1 MIQAQVP
8 LAELTTWRVGGAAE
22 WYCLPSSIS
31 ELQAD
36 LAAVGAVPHTV
47 LGLGSNVLISDQ
59 GLAGLVINLRKL
71 RGLEALGA
79 GRVRVAAGEPIIKVA
94 HWAAAQGWHGL
105 EWAVGIPGSVGGA
118 VAMNAGAHGRCL
130 GDVLVAA
137 TYLDAQ
143 QQLQTATA
151 AELDFRYRHSRVQT
165 EGWVVLEA
173 ELQLEPGHDPQMLQ
187 AQTQKN
193 WQQRRDSQPYDL
205 PSCGSVFRNPQS
217 HAAGWLIEQTGLKGL
232 RLGGAEVAERHAN
245 FILNRDQAT
254 AQEIFQLIQ
263 VVRDR
268 VANKWQICL
277 QPEVKML
284 GEFER

>member
-1 MIQAQVP
+1 MIQAQIP
-8 LAELTTWRVGGAAE
+8 LAELTTWRVGGSAE
-22 WYCLPSSIS
+22 WYCLPSSVS

-36 LAAVGAVPHTV
+36 LATAGAMPRTL
-47 LGLGSNVLISDQ
+47 LGLGSNVLISDH
-59 GLAGLVINLRKL
+59 GLPGLVINLRKL
-71 RGLEALGA
+71 RGLTSLGE
-79 GRVRVAAGEPIIKVA
+79 GRFRVAAGEPIIKVA

-130 GDVLVAA
+130 ADVLVAA

-143 QQLQTATA
+143 QQLQAATA
-151 AELDFRYRHSRVQT
+151 AELDFHYRHSRVQT
-165 EGWVVLEA
+165 EGWLVVEA
-173 ELQLEPGHDPQMLQ
+173 EFQLEPGHNPQVLQ
-187 AQTQKN
+187 AQTQQN
-193 WQQRRDSQPYDL
+193 WQQRRTSQPYDL
-205 PSCGSVFRNPQS
+205 PSCGSVFRNPQP
-217 HAAGWLIEQTGLKGL
+217 HAAGWLIEQAGLKGF

-263 VVRDR
+263 LVRER
-268 VANKWQICL
+268 VDSEWHICL

>member
-1 MIQAQVP
+1 M
-8 LAELTTWRVGGAAE
+8 
-22 WYCLPSSIS
+22 
-31 ELQAD
+31 
-36 LAAVGAVPHTV
+36 
-47 LGLGSNVLISDQ
+47 
-59 GLAGLVINLRKL
+59 
-71 RGLEALGA
+71 
-79 GRVRVAAGEPIIKVA
+79 
-94 HWAAAQGWHGL
+94 
-105 EWAVGIPGSVGGA
+105 
-118 VAMNAGAHGRCL
+118 
-130 GDVLVAA
+130 LVAA
-137 TYLDAQ
+137 THLDAQ